1 MREASGALDFRPK
14 KSQAG
19 ECEVLETRE
28 MVPMTKELA
37 EQLGARKNASTLLVL
52 FIPSVDRYGVAIDQD
67 AWVERALSF
76 LGSAFGGATAFP

>member
-1 MREASGALDFRPK
+1 M
-14 KSQAG
+14 
-19 ECEVLETRE
+19 LETRE